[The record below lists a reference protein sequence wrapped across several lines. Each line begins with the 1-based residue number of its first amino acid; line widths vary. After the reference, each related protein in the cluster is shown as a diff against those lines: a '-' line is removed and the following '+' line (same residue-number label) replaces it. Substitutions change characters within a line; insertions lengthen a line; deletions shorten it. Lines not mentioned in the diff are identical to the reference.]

1 MELGRMKVLATFL
14 TEWEA
19 MEYCD
24 QRELS
29 HQEEAHAYRRYVEDN
44 LERIDRGGWTPV
56 CYHEFLSSEERET
69 YSQDHN
75 RNLIVQ
81 RELSGMFQVVD
92 MDR

>member
-1 MELGRMKVLATFL
+1 MWKDSELKVLATFL

-24 QRELS
+24 QHPNE
-29 HQEEAHAYRRYVEDN
+29 
-44 LERIDRGGWTPV
+44 
-56 CYHEFLSSEERET
+56 
-69 YSQDHN
+69 
-75 RNLIVQ
+75 NLIVQ